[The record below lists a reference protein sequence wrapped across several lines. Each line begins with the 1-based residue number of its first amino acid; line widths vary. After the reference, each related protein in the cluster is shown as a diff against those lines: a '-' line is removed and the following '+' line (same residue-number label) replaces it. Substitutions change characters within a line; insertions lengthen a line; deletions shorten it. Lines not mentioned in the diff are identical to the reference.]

1 MDIKVVLQVL
11 DHGDRTA
18 LPKYQTSGSAGLDL
32 PAALNAPLVLQ
43 PGTWQLVPTGI
54 ACAIPPGY
62 EGQIRSRSGLSF
74 KHGVIVL
81 NAPGTIDSDYRGEL
95 KVILLN
101 AGKTPFVIEPGM
113 RIAQLVF
120 AAYATATWD
129 VVDDVSAAATDRGT
143 AGFGST
149 GAS

>member
-1 MDIKVVLQVL
+1 MNIKVALQVL
-11 DHGDRTA
+11 DHGDKTM
-18 LPKYQTSGSAGLDL
+18 LPKYQTSGSAGIDL
-32 PAALNAPLVLQ
+32 PAALDVPLVLQ
-43 PGTWQLVPTGI
+43 PGTWQLVPTGL
-54 ACAIPPGY
+54 ACAIPQGY

-81 NAPGTIDSDYRGEL
+81 NAPGTIDSDYRGEV

-101 AGKTPFVIEPGM
+101 TGRTPFVIEPGM

-120 AAYATATWD
+120 SAYATATWD
-129 VVDDVSAAATDRGT
+129 VVDDVSTAATARGT
-143 AGFGST
+143 GGFGST